1 MCSAHPSLPAG
12 RGRWMA
18 LGRQAME
25 ARDWAAAVQ
34 AYGQGLVEQPP
45 LATHY
50 AANLERARAQWW
62 AEHGRPGADGALLPV
77 VVAAAELSHNASGRA
92 YTLAK
97 LYGHLG
103 HPVQLLGSHF
113 PQWGR
118 EIWEPLRGA
127 ALPMHTCVV
136 EQEPR
141 FVRQAWNLVLQH
153 PSALVHLSKP
163 RLPALVFGLLYKLAW
178 GAAVL
183 VDIDDEELLFV
194 GEHEPLS
201 PQELLGQGEGWPGPH
216 QLMGAL
222 WTRLAVHLA
231 QAFDGVTVAN
241 QPLQQRYGGTL
252 IPHGRDPAE
261 LQPATADRKRAAR
274 QRFGIPSQAGVVLFF
289 GTPRRHKGVLEV
301 AAALADLP
309 DSLQPLLVVAGA
321 FAPEDQALERE
332 LQGLLPEGRLRLLGN
347 QPLHQAA
354 EVLAMADLVVLLSS
368 GEVAA
373 YQSPAKLSDA
383 LAMALPV
390 LVRAVAPLQ
399 QALACGW
406 VLPAPEHPGQ
416 LRDRIAALLAS
427 PQLREAQSARALAGF
442 AEAYAL
448 PAVAPDLAA
457 AAATA
462 LRAPTPAHPQLREL
476 LHHLQPVMAEL
487 R

>member
-1 MCSAHPSLPAG
+1 MCSAQPSLPAG
-12 RGRWMA
+12 RGGWMA

-25 ARDWAAAVQ
+25 VCAWAPAIQ

-45 LATHY
+45 LAAHY
-50 AANLERARAQWW
+50 AANLERARGRWW
-62 AEHGRPGADGALLPV
+62 AEHGGPRADGAPLPV
-77 VVAAAELSHNASGRA
+77 VVAAAELSHNAAGRA
-92 YTLAK
+92 YTLAR

-127 ALPMHTCVV
+127 ALPMHTFVV
-136 EQEPR
+136 EQEAR
-141 FVRQAWNLVLQH
+141 FVRQAWHLVLQH
-153 PSALVHLSKP
+153 PAAMVHLSKP
-163 RLPALVFGLLYKLAW
+163 RLPALLFGLLYKLAW

-194 GEHEPLS
+194 GEREPLS

-216 QLMGAL
+216 QLMGPL

-252 IPHGRDPAE
+252 IPHGRDPRE
-261 LQPATADRKRAAR
+261 LRPATASAKLAAR
-274 QRFGIPSQAGVVLFF
+274 ERFGIPSQAGVVLFF
-289 GTPRRHKGVLEV
+289 GTPRRQKGVLEL
-301 AAALADLP
+301 AAAMAGLP
-309 DSLQPLLVVAGA
+309 DGLQPLLVIAGA

-332 LQGLLPEGRLRLLGN
+332 LQALLPVERLRLLGN
-347 QPLHQAA
+347 QPLHRAPD
-354 EVLAMADLVVLLSS
+354 VLALADLVVLLSS

-399 QALACGW
+399 QALTRGW
-406 VLPAPEHPGQ
+406 VLQAPEDPAK
-416 LRDRIAALLAS
+416 LKDRIAGLLAS
-427 PQLREAQSARALAGF
+427 PQLQEAQGARARAGF
-442 AEAYAL
+442 ATAYAL

-457 AAATA
+457 IAATA
-462 LRAPTPAHPQLREL
+462 LRAPTPAHPQLQDL
-476 LHHLQPVMAEL
+476 LHHLQPALAEL